1 VEKGIMQDIDITFLD
16 KIKSELETGEQDIR
30 SYSPLVFAYIGD
42 CIYELVIR
50 CKLVLEANEQVQKL
64 HKKATSLVKAEAQA
78 RIVLSIMDEL
88 TEEEVA
94 VYKRA
99 RNAKP
104 HTTPKNGKLGDYHK
118 ATGFEA
124 VMGYL
129 YLTNQ
134 EDRILY
140 LIKTGLANIEDNL

>member
-1 VEKGIMQDIDITFLD
+1 MEKSIMQDIDITFLD

-88 TEEEVA
+88 TEEEV
-94 VYKRA
+94 VVER
-99 RNAKP
+99 
-104 HTTPKNGKLGDYHK
+104 
-118 ATGFEA
+118 
-124 VMGYL
+124 
-129 YLTNQ
+129 
-134 EDRILY
+134 
-140 LIKTGLANIEDNL
+140 KTRDE